1 MQAVHELGH
10 CVGAWLTGGRVLA
23 VILHPLTVSSTIL
36 SRNPH
41 PLIVVWAGPLIGAI
55 LPVIVFLLAAK
66 LQTPALYLFQ
76 FFAGFCMVA
85 NGLYIGLGSFI
96 RFLDAGDMMNYGSPQ
111 WTLVIF
117 GIVATS
123 IGLYLW
129 NGLGPY
135 FGLGKAKGAVSRKAT
150 ACSVLLF
157 LITTGLLM
165 IIG

>member
-10 CVGAWLTGGRVLA
+10 CIGAWLTGGRVLA
-23 VILHPLTVSSTIL
+23 VVLHPLTISSTIY

-41 PLIVVWAGPLIGAI
+41 PLFVVWAGPLIGAI
-55 LPVIVFLLAAK
+55 LPFIVFLLAAK
-66 LQTPALYLFQ
+66 FVIPALFLFR
-76 FFAGFCMVA
+76 FFAGFCMLV

-96 RFLDAGDMMNYGSPQ
+96 EFLDAGDMMNYGSPQ
-111 WTLVIF
+111 WTLILF
-117 GIVATS
+117 GIVTTS

-135 FGLGKAKGAVSRKAT
+135 FGLGEAKGAVSRKAT
-150 ACSVLLF
+150 VCSVLLF
-157 LITTGLLM
+157 LSTTGLLT